1 MMHPPLLLDEAG
13 FRRRLRRAT
22 LGLSLALGVP
32 LLVLLGL
39 IFLLLRAA
47 DLVDHS
53 GEVIERANAL
63 ESKLF
68 ALQTSFRGYRIS
80 TDERYLALFAEE
92 RRELEPVYD
101 SLGKLVADNPA
112 QGGQLARARA
122 ESVAWLQFVEA
133 EVARVRGQPALI
145 RDPEFL
151 PRGASLFEKAQVPLE
166 RFLEEERRLRVT
178 RDRSLRREVVVLLSA
193 LGLTAIAGVPLLV
206 WWLQALLRRVNAS
219 YQGSLSA
226 AEARERELR
235 VTLNSIGDAV
245 VATDAQGR
253 VNFLNP
259 AAEKLMGWTTAEAT
273 GRTLTEVFPIF
284 NEKTRALVAN
294 PVERVLRENRVVGLA
309 NHTILRTKDGREVPI
324 EDSAAPIRGEAG
336 AISGVILVFRDVTEK
351 SAAERALKE
360 NETRLRF
367 LNQLGDATRELIKP
381 ADIMETT
388 ARLLGEHLGVSR
400 CAYAEVAAD
409 GEHFSILHD
418 YTDGCVSTV
427 GVYELSRFGAL
438 AAQQMR
444 GGETLVLRDVEVE
457 LPAEAGR
464 AMFNAIAIKAIICCP
479 LVKGNALRAMMA
491 VHQTTARAWSAAEIS
506 LVQDVVERSW
516 ATIERAR
523 AEEEAWLRA
532 HLSALRADISEQLD
546 FGNQLGETLQGCCD
560 LLVRHLEVASVHV
573 WLLNGQETELELLA
587 GAGLK
592 MSTGQGQNL
601 VSLGE
606 GIIGKVAAH
615 RLPYQTND
623 LTRDPEMNPGF
634 APDGLISFAGF
645 PLLVQGR
652 LLGVLALSARRPFSD
667 ATLADLEAVAAVV
680 ALHIER
686 KRAESALQASENL
699 KSAILGTS
707 LDGFILMNHE
717 GLIVDWNLAAEQ
729 IFGHTRAEISG
740 KLLGEIIVPER
751 LREAH
756 RAGLARYVATRAAR
770 ILGRRYELPAL
781 RKNGEEFPCEI
792 SITHIPGTEPPL
804 FAGYTRD
811 LSAQKKGE
819 AALQSATR
827 EAETAA
833 QTVAESAER
842 FRLLS
847 EVVSLQVWTARPDGA
862 LDYAN
867 AECLEYFGVENDDDV
882 LGSAWTNFV
891 HPEDLPRAAKAWEKS
906 LTTGRHYEVEF
917 RLRGAGGNYR
927 WFLGR
932 AEAMRE
938 REDKIVKWFGT
949 NTDVHDLKVAQ
960 AEAERASRAKDNFLA
975 VLSHELRTPLTPVLM
990 TASALHQDERLPAD
1004 VRAQLG
1010 MMERNIGLEARLI
1023 DDLLDLTRITRGKLP
1038 LRPQLCDAHSL
1049 IALAVEIVRD
1059 EAQAKGISVQQ
1070 KFEATKSGLMAD
1082 PSRFQQ
1088 VIWNLLR
1095 NAVKFT
1101 PSGGGAVNI
1110 RTRDLPR
1117 DEDSWLAIEV
1127 TDTGIG
1133 IPPGAI
1139 ERIFRPFEQA
1149 DLTGD
1154 HRFGGIGLGLSIARA
1169 IVDLHGGS
1177 IRAESSGT
1185 GQGSRFVVELPGA
1198 TRPPPGVAE
1207 VPEDALN
1214 FLPGSGLTEK
1224 PSGPARSLRLLVV
1237 EDHEATLQV
1246 LTRLLR
1252 RAGHDVVP
1260 ANTVASALAAAAS
1273 EAKFD
1278 LVISDLG
1285 LPDGTGNG
1293 LMEQLRARYQ
1303 LRGIALTGY
1312 GMEEDL
1318 ERSRLSGFVSHLI
1331 KPVDF
1336 SQLRRALAPFEAEAG
1351 SAVANEP
1358 G

>member
-1 MMHPPLLLDEAG
+1 MTHHPLSLDEAS

-47 DLVDHS
+47 DGVDHS
-53 GEVIERANAL
+53 GEVIARGNAL
-63 ESKLF
+63 ESKLL
-68 ALQTSFRGYRIS
+68 ALQTNFRGYRVS
-80 TDERYLALFAEE
+80 ADEGYLAVFEEE
-92 RRELEPVYD
+92 RSDLEVVYD

-112 QGGQLARARA
+112 QGEQLRRARE
-122 ESVAWLQFVEA
+122 ESEVWLKFVAD
-133 EVARVRGQPALI
+133 EVARVRGRPELI
-145 RDPEFL
+145 SDPEFL
-151 PRGASLFEKAQVPLE
+151 LRGAPFFQKTQARLE
-166 RFLEEERRLRVT
+166 RFLEEERRLRVG
-178 RDRSLRREVVVLLSA
+178 RDRSLRRTVVILLSA
-193 LGLTAIAGVPLLV
+193 LGLAAIVGAPLLV
-206 WWLQALLRRVNAS
+206 WWLQALLRRV
-219 YQGSLSA
+219 SA
-226 AEARERELR
+226 AYQESLTAAETRARELG
-235 VTLNSIGDAV
+235 VTLSSIGDAV

-273 GRTLTEVFPIF
+273 GRTLAEVFPIF
-284 NEKTRALVAN
+284 NEKTRAPAAN

-324 EDSAAPIRGEAG
+324 EDSAAPIRGETGEIA
-336 AISGVILVFRDVTEK
+336 GVILVFRDVTEK
-351 SAAERALKE
+351 RAAETALKT
-360 NETRLRF
+360 NEARLRF

-381 ADIMETT
+381 FEIMETT
-388 ARLLGEHLGVSR
+388 TRLLGEHLGVSR

-418 YTDGCVSTV
+418 YTDGCVSTA
-427 GVYELSRFGAL
+427 GEYELSRFGAL
-438 AAQQMR
+438 PSQQMR
-444 GGETLVLRDVEVE
+444 GGETLVLRDVDVE
-457 LPAEAGR
+457 LPPDAGR
-464 AMFNAIAIKAIICCP
+464 AMFNAIAVKAIICCP

-491 VHQTTARAWSAAEIS
+491 VHQTAPRGWSAAEIS
-506 LVQDVVERSW
+506 LVQDVGERSW

-546 FGNQLGETLQGCCD
+546 FGEQLEETLQACCD
-560 LLVRHLEVASVHV
+560 LLVRHLEVASAHV
-573 WLLNGQETELELLA
+573 WLLNEEETQLKLLA

-592 MSTGQGQNL
+592 LATAKTQSS

-606 GIIGKVAAH
+606 GIIGKIATN
-615 RLPYQTND
+615 RLPYRTND

-634 APDGLISFAGF
+634 AADGLISFAGY

-652 LLGVLALSARRPFSD
+652 ILGVLALLARRPFSD
-667 ATLADLEAVAAVV
+667 ATLADLGAVADVV
-680 ALHIER
+680 ALHAER
-686 KRAESALQASENL
+686 KRAESALQTSENL
-699 KSAILGTS
+699 KSAILDTL
-707 LDGFILMNHE
+707 LDGFILMDHV
-717 GLIVDWNLAAEQ
+717 GRILDWNFASEA
-729 IFGHTRAEISG
+729 IFGFKRAEVEG
-740 KLLGEIIVPER
+740 RLLGEMIVPEEF
-751 LREAH
+751 REAH
-756 RAGLARYVATRAAR
+756 RAGLERYVATREAR
-770 ILGRRYELPAL
+770 ILGKRLELPAL
-781 RKNGEEFPCEI
+781 RKDGGKFPCEL
-792 SITHIPGTEPPL
+792 SITHVPGTEPPV
-804 FAGYTRD
+804 FAGYARD
-811 LSAQKKGE
+811 ISAQKENE
-819 AALQSATR
+819 AALQAAKR
-827 EAETAA
+827 NAEGAA
-833 QTVAESAER
+833 YAVAESAER

-847 EVVSLQVWTARPDGA
+847 EVVALQVWTAQPDGA
-862 LDYAN
+862 LDFAN
-867 AECLEYFGVENDDDV
+867 AECLEYFGVADSEAV
-882 LGSAWTNFV
+882 LGHGWAQFV
-891 HPEDLPRAAKAWEKS
+891 HPEDLPRATESWAKA
-906 LTTGRHYEVEF
+906 LRTGERYEVEF

-927 WFLGR
+927 WFLVR
-932 AEAMRE
+932 AEALRDEAE
-938 REDKIVKWFGT
+938 RIVKWFGT
-949 NTDVHDLKVAQ
+949 NTDVDDLKVAQ
-960 AEAERASRAKDNFLA
+960 REAERASRAKDNFLA

-1049 IALAVEIVRD
+1049 IGLAVEIVRD
-1059 EAQAKGISVQQ
+1059 EAQTKGIAVEQELQ
-1070 KFEATKSGLMAD
+1070 ATNSGLMAD

-1088 VIWNLLR
+1088 VVWNLLR

-1101 PSGGGAVNI
+1101 PHGGGSVSI

-1117 DEDSWLAIEV
+1117 DEGSWLAIEV

-1133 IPPGAI
+1133 IPPEAI

-1154 HRFGGIGLGLSIARA
+1154 HRFGGVGLGLSIARA

-1198 TRPPPGVAE
+1198 MRAPVGVAE
-1207 VPEDALN
+1207 VREDALN
-1214 FLPGSGLTEK
+1214 FLPGSGVAEK

-1318 ERSRLSGFVSHLI
+1318 ERSRLCGFVSHLI

-1336 SQLRRALAPFEAEAG
+1336 SQLRRALAPFEAETE
-1351 SAVANEP
+1351 SADQP